1 MRCLRDSFEG
11 KYEQLNVNM
20 NFFVLL
26 KNELQIPYLSAS
38 EPEIVNLRK
47 AMSKYPILDEED
59 TVSDE
64 IHEYKILEKILNNQP
79 LDIDEHQEEMKNV
92 DTGLKHSTTL
102 SKQSKEEE
110 EREAKKQVLLGR
122 ILNKLTQYNERIN

>member
-1 MRCLRDSFEG
+1 
-11 KYEQLNVNM
+11 M

-26 KNELQIPYLSAS
+26 KNELQIPYLSAA
-38 EPEIVNLRK
+38 EPEVGNLRK

-59 TVSDE
+59 TVCDE

-102 SKQSKEEE
+102 SKQ
-110 EREAKKQVLLGR
+110 
-122 ILNKLTQYNERIN
+122 